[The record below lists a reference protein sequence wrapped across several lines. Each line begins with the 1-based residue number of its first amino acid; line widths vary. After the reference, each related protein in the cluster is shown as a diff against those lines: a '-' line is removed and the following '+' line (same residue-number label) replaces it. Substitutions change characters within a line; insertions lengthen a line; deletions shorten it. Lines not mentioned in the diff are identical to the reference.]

1 MCLSPVLIPNPN
13 YNSPIRDPTYRF
25 IHDCESTKLAVP
37 CGRCPVCIYLRQ
49 IYLVQRVQMESLD
62 NDLFF
67 GTLTY
72 NNESLPLAEY
82 GDIRFAYP
90 DFSDWQKMLKRIRQA
105 YPDLKFKYLLV
116 QEYGSKRHRPHYHF
130 ILSLPRLGNPTL
142 AEKMSTAYR
151 LFDIFLKQWKR
162 NYGSDRCPV
171 WRPLLTYYRRNGK
184 YNYDLHYLD
193 PNSSKDGLD
202 GVAFY
207 VTKYILKY
215 DKWVDRFKSKL
226 YFSLSNEDFKDAWN
240 KLRPRVLMSKGF
252 GSPDSFNVQSHIFKG
267 INMALDDRRAFYPY
281 YFSRV
286 NGKCFP
292 LAPYYS
298 KRFVTPDIQAV
309 FVSRR
314 PDDEDNIDKKIKSV
328 DNFEKVKV
336 FLNSQISE
344 FDYDEIGD
352 INIDKIPV
360 EYETK
365 MTPRFTADDFSIM
378 DFFGE
383 FP

>member
-1 MCLSPVLIPNPN
+1 MCLSPVLINNPN
-13 YNSPIRDPTYRF
+13 YNSPIQDSKYRLL
-25 IHDCESTKLAVP
+25 HDCESSKLAVP
-37 CGRCPVCIYLRQ
+37 CGRCAVCIYLRQ
-49 IYLVQRVQMESLD
+49 LYLVQRVQMESLD

-72 NNESLPLAEY
+72 NNDSLPVAEY
-82 GDIRFAYP
+82 GDIKFAYP
-90 DFSDWQKMLKRIRQA
+90 DFTDWQKMLKRIRISH
-105 YPDLKFKYLLV
+105 PDLKFKYLLV
-116 QEYGSKRHRPHYHF
+116 QEYGSRKHRPHYHF
-130 ILSLPRLGNPTL
+130 ILSLPRVGNPSL
-142 AEKMSTAYR
+142 AEKVSQAYE
-151 LFDIFLKQWKR
+151 LFKLFLSQWKR
-162 NYGSDRCPV
+162 NYGSDRYPD
-171 WRPLLTYYRRNGK
+171 WRPLLTYVNRNGK

-215 DKWVDRFKSKL
+215 DKWVDKFKSKL
-226 YFSLSNEDFKDAWN
+226 FFELDEDDFKDAWS

-252 GSPDSFNVQSHIFKG
+252 GSPDSPNVQAHIFKG
-267 INMALDDRRAFYPY
+267 ISMAVDDPSAFYPY

-298 KRFVTPDIQAV
+298 KRFIKPDVQLV
-309 FVSRR
+309 FVLRR
-314 PDDEDNIDKKIKSV
+314 PQEDDDIDDKIKRV
-328 DNFEKVKV
+328 QRFESMLG
-336 FLNSQISE
+336 FLHSQVSE
-344 FDYDEIGD
+344 FDYAEIDD
-352 INIDKIPV
+352 INVDKLSKD
-360 EYETK
+360 YETK
-365 MTPRFTADDFSIM
+365 MTPRLTADDFDVS